1 MVFKINISHKGKA
14 IKFETDNEEIVG
26 LTIGSEVDGKL
37 ISADLEGYALTLTG
51 TSDIAGF
58 PGLPEIKGPA
68 LKRVILKPG
77 RGMHDGREGVRLRKT
92 VRGNEVSTDTAQ
104 IKLSVKK
111 EGSKKFEEMIK
122 PKEAKK

>member
-14 IKFETDNEEIVG
+14 IKFETDNEEILG

-37 ISADLEGYALTLTG
+37 ISADLEGYVLTLTG

-58 PGLPEIKGPA
+58 PGLPDLKGPT

-77 RGMHDGREGVRLRKT
+77 IGMHDGREGVRLRKT

-104 IKLSVKK
+104 INLSVKK

>member
-1 MVFKINISHKGKA
+1 MVFKINLSHKGKA
-14 IKFETDNEEIVG
+14 VKFETDNEELIG
-26 LTIGSEVDGKL
+26 LTIGSDVEGKL
-37 ISADLEGYALTLTG
+37 ISQDLEGYSLTLTG

-58 PGLPEIKGPA
+58 PGLPDIKGPA

-92 VRGNEVSTDTAQ
+92 VRGNEVSADTVQ
-104 IKLSVKK
+104 INLSVKK
-111 EGSKKFEEMIK
+111 EGAKKFEEMIK